1 MKVIYLFFIGV
12 ILLSLQA
19 CQSGDPYR
27 DIRNYYF
34 PLKTL
39 ESGLVY
45 KYEPLGISPNG
56 TAYWY
61 YRSLID
67 GDEVNL
73 TGTYYEKEL
82 IPRQLS
88 NERMTDAGMV
98 LQDLFL
104 YETDSSNTDQQIQTA
119 VEIIE
124 DDVYPFRVKE
134 NGGIF
139 LYHIRWQ
146 PPQDSGATIELIKNR
161 RYLGDTTITFQDKNY
176 DALIFELKELVSYD
190 KEGVL
195 EQQYEGRE
203 IYAKGLGLYYY
214 SKKISDDLHLRYQLK
229 DRYPMERLEEQ
240 FRLQYENGDG
250 EME

>member
-1 MKVIYLFFIGV
+1 MKSFYFYFIGMTV
-12 ILLSLQA
+12 LGLQA
-19 CQSGDPYR
+19 CQLGDGYQ

-45 KYEPLGISPNG
+45 EYEPLGISPNG

-73 TGTYYEKEL
+73 TGTYYEQEL
-82 IPRQLS
+82 IPQQLS
-88 NERMTDAGMV
+88 NERMTGAGMI

-104 YETDSSNTDQQIQTA
+104 YENDSSNAEVQIQIP
-119 VEIIE
+119 VQVIE
-124 DDVYPFRVKE
+124 DDVFPFRVKE
-134 NGGIF
+134 NGGVY

-146 PPQDSGATIELIKNR
+146 PPQDSGATIDVIKNR
-161 RYLGDTTITFQDKNY
+161 RYLGDTTITFQDQQY
-176 DALIFELKELVSYD
+176 AALIFELKELIAYD

-195 EQQYEGRE
+195 EQEYNGRE

-214 SKKISDDLHLRYQLK
+214 SKRISEDLHLRYQLK
-229 DRYPMERLEEQ
+229 DRYPMERLEEK
-240 FRLQYENGDG
+240 FRLQYQE
-250 EME
+250 